1 MLQELFQNIESL
13 GISRDT
19 AFATLVSVST
29 FALGYIL
36 TRFAEAL
43 KTRNHLKKT
52 RQLVVAYLTSIEE
65 PIETLQTS
73 LKNIAETIARG
84 ERRDLVYQQASTRP
98 TFLNSVPQVDLFKA
112 FLLGWR
118 RKNERVGVF
127 NSLQRELDYVRRLDE
142 ASKREFFELAAKLNR
157 YVESFRT
164 QSNQIFRFL
173 DGFLQSAKERNA
185 NISSDPFLLGLLELR
200 KQLVQSGR
208 KEDINFTITT
218 FIEPLLELCK
228 TYGSDQR
235 ALTVLP
241 SVLEAGN
248 AARNRQITIGIY
260 SKYFSDESERL
271 SQTLKTVQSTI
282 EALSN

>member
-19 AFATLVSVST
+19 TFATLVSVST

-36 TRFAEAL
+36 TRTAEAL
-43 KTRNHLKKT
+43 KVRNHLKKT
-52 RQLVVAYLTSIEE
+52 RQLVVAYLTSIEN

-73 LKNIAETIARG
+73 LKTIAEAISRG
-84 ERRDLVYQQASTRP
+84 ERRDLVYQQSSTRP
-98 TFLNSVPQVDLFKA
+98 TFLNDLPRVDLFKA

-118 RKNERVGVF
+118 GKEKKIGIF
-127 NSLQRELDYVRRLDE
+127 NSLQQELDYLRRLDE
-142 ASKREFFELAAKLNR
+142 ASKREFFEFTAKVNR

-173 DGFLQSAKERNA
+173 DGFLQSARERNVSIA
-185 NISSDPFLLGLLELR
+185 SDPFLLGLLELR
-200 KQLVQSGR
+200 KALVQSGR
-208 KEDINFTITT
+208 KEDIAFTIAT
-218 FIEPLLELCK
+218 FIEPVLELCK

-235 ALTVLP
+235 SLTILP

-248 AARNRQITIGIY
+248 AGRNRQIAIGIY

-271 SQTLKTVQSTI
+271 SQTLKTVRSTI
-282 EALSN
+282 KAL